1 MEKITIERLTTD
13 LVGVIAKIKEIVAK
27 KDIVSARTVLS
38 QVAELIANE
47 NEVPLDKDVSDG
59 KFDHVLHELL
69 TKIICIILIF
79 FILMSI
85 ITLIIGVIEYY
96 LKSRK

>member
-1 MEKITIERLTTD
+1 MSE
-13 LVGVIAKIKEIVAK
+13 
-27 KDIVSARTVLS
+27 S
-38 QVAELIANE
+38 N
-47 NEVPLDKDVSDG
+47 
-59 KFDHVLHELL
+59 ELL

-85 ITLIIGVIEYY
+85 ITLIIGAIEHY